1 MNKKLI
7 IIPAINLNLVD
18 LTEQNSVKIWIFTQ
32 PVAGL
37 LRNLNIS
44 SHKQDAMKSDK
55 FDFFSTN
62 RVIQTIGF
70 VTLILFSAAC
80 RKDDIEEI
88 PEPEDEVI
96 VEEGED
102 PGCGGIFEAIITT
115 FEGGTYESGPYLA
128 AYPGSWW
135 TFSNDDHLTCEL
147 GNTNI
152 IKRTGRNFETC
163 EDYYNYT
170 EITAPRIVGNYTRNS
185 GEGYIYVDSILVDIA
200 GETVIAQQISA
211 EVGSQWYEFI
221 DETHAYENPWHT
233 YYPRREVL
241 AHHDSIEL
249 PNGTWFYDVLQIGQS
264 NFLDGKDGE
273 SPGAFYHLYY
283 ANEIGLIW
291 ENNLST
297 PSYSRYLEEYY
308 IAPH

>member
-1 MNKKLI
+1 MKPVKTI
-7 IIPAINLNLVD
+7 IIHTIDYLPLRLFVVQ
-18 LTEQNSVKIWIFTQ
+18 LQFLLLCPVKSNQ
-32 PVAGL
+32 H
-37 LRNLNIS
+37 RC
-44 SHKQDAMKSDK
+44 
-55 FDFFSTN
+55 
-62 RVIQTIGF
+62 
-70 VTLILFSAAC
+70 ILHHYFW
-80 RKDDIEEI
+80 
-88 PEPEDEVI
+88 
-96 VEEGED
+96 
-102 PGCGGIFEAIITT
+102 
-115 FEGGTYESGPYLA
+115 Y
-128 AYPGSWW
+128 
-135 TFSNDDHLTCEL
+135 
-147 GNTNI
+147 
-152 IKRTGRNFETC
+152 NF
-163 EDYYNYT
+163 
-170 EITAPRIVGNYTRNS
+170 
-185 GEGYIYVDSILVDIA
+185 
-200 GETVIAQQISA
+200 QQISA

-221 DETHAYENPWHT
+221 DETHAYENPWYT